1 MHLFEAAVVPVSQLS
16 AGRIS
21 AVWSLEPS
29 LTAKSTK
36 FGEIFTRPLNHS
48 RKTDA
53 DIGGL
58 TYYRLASARQAPRRE
73 LWGHIHPALG
83 KQVLS
88 LVRFFPEDRH
98 SELESGL
105 NFAHSVQTGQ
115 NVRCHAAFSDARSRT
130 LSPQDRPHPFSA
142 HLCGRNFLASPAD
155 SFHGLGKSTPPSGIF
170 ASETENGVRWVR

>member
-58 TYYRLASARQAPRRE
+58 IIGWHQ
-73 LWGHIHPALG
+73 HG
-83 KQVLS
+83 KLRGENCGYTFILRYV
-88 LVRFFPEDRH
+88 
-98 SELESGL
+98 
-105 NFAHSVQTGQ
+105 
-115 NVRCHAAFSDARSRT
+115 SR
-130 LSPQDRPHPFSA
+130 FSA
-142 HLCGRNFLASPAD
+142 SSASFRKIGTR
-155 SFHGLGKSTPPSGIF
+155 SWSQ
-170 ASETENGVRWVR
+170 V